1 MPRRGLF
8 GAARERRRI
17 QRQIAKEL
25 KAGQY
30 QPRASKLTRQARQA
44 GRPAPAPPPT
54 VPPREPPPPPRRGG
68 GGNPFLTA
76 FNGTVTGRQIRR
88 IQDDTG
94 FSRNEIFQHHV
105 ELFYSLPGI
114 DEENR
119 GEQLRLWQVYLDH
132 MVVSRER
139 RNDPANPFWR
149 EFGIDPRTVAF
160 DWGEWRDAMG
170 YSRRR

>member
-1 MPRRGLF
+1 MPRKSLF
-8 GAARERRRI
+8 GALSRRQVQRRI
-17 QRQIAKEL
+17 AREL
-25 KAGQY
+25 KAGKY
-30 QPRASKLTRQARQA
+30 QPRARELTARARQA
-44 GRPAPAPPPT
+44 APPPT
-54 VPPREPPPPPRRGG
+54 VPPREPPLPPSRRGG
-68 GGNPFLTA
+68 GGNPFREA
-76 FNGTVTGRQIRR
+76 FDGTVPRRQIRR

-94 FSRNEIFQHHV
+94 FSRNEIFQHHA

-114 DEENR
+114 TEEDR

-139 RNDPANPFWR
+139 RNDPRNPFWR

-170 YSRRR
+170 YSRRN